1 MIEIECMIGGY
12 LDPDEYDLST
22 DVFPEV
28 AMDDGDDDEY
38 GRMTLAVANASADVS
53 NICYVMVYDAT
64 LLDGNGH
71 ALTNGTTSTT
81 TTKIAGITTT
91 TTTRECTTF
100 VVSCPPRTLVR
111 LCSLARQRRR

>member
-1 MIEIECMIGGY
+1 MLDVEY

-53 NICYVMVYDAT
+53 NICYVTVYDAT
-64 LLDGNGH
+64 LLDGNGVPDRH
-71 ALTNGTTSTT
+71 AVVFS
-81 TTKIAGITTT
+81 
-91 TTTRECTTF
+91 RERY
-100 VVSCPPRTLVR
+100 S
-111 LCSLARQRRR
+111 RRRSRYVRIE